1 MKINRLETHDRLV
14 HFKKDQDVNVFLGA
28 EECLKKNPDSLKYQS
43 HSPYIYIYS
52 HPRTTDDGLHKRLLW
67 QPRLIKPK
75 PESNSWLFRA
85 ASHTDLLEIC
95 WLLPDEMLWPQF
107 EANKLASD
115 PDILWSI
122 EQYKH
127 NREALGRPHP
137 EDWSI
142 PQAGNILLAILRE
155 SIAEKNKENLLDRHF
170 KLIA

>member
-1 MKINRLETHDRLV
+1 
-14 HFKKDQDVNVFLGA
+14 
-28 EECLKKNPDSLKYQS
+28 
-43 HSPYIYIYS
+43 
-52 HPRTTDDGLHKRLLW
+52 
-67 QPRLIKPK
+67 
-75 PESNSWLFRA
+75 
-85 ASHTDLLEIC
+85 
-95 WLLPDEMLWPQF
+95 MLWPQF